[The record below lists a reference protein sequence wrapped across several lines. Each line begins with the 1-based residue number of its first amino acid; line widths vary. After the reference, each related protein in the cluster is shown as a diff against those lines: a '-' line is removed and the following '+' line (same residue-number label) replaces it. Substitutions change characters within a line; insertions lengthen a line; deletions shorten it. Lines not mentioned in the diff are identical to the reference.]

1 MKETN
6 EIIAEVANRLGEHIK
21 EKIER
26 TLSPLNVL
34 NYIVEKKG
42 EPVLTYNDIYDP
54 NGHDVKDTCYGVYV
68 SHKNEHLGFSAPA
81 GTGELMA
88 MEKSAD
94 GELFSAAA
102 DDFLDF
108 FSIDMEDYNKKR
120 LEFTNHFLKAIDEN
134 LAYESVKKMLMN
146 EIMKNIATTIPFAEM
161 IHAYSKEEV
170 GEYHDT
176 YDGQTYVEDCR
187 AAANKAAEERG
198 E

>member
-1 MKETN
+1 
-6 EIIAEVANRLGEHIK
+6 
-21 EKIER
+21 
-26 TLSPLNVL
+26 
-34 NYIVEKKG
+34 
-42 EPVLTYNDIYDP
+42 
-54 NGHDVKDTCYGVYV
+54 
-68 SHKNEHLGFSAPA
+68 
-81 GTGELMA
+81 MA

-108 FSIDMEDYNKKR
+108 FSIDTEEYNKKR

-134 LAYESVKKMLMN
+134 LDYESVKKTLMN

>member
-6 EIIAEVANRLGEHIK
+6 EIITEVAIRLGEHIK
-21 EKIER
+21 EKIEK

-34 NYIVEKKG
+34 NYIVEKRG
-42 EPVLTYNDIYDP
+42 EPVLTYNNTYDP
-54 NGHDVKDTCYGVYV
+54 NGHDAKDPCYGVCV

-120 LEFTNHFLKAIDEN
+120 LEFANHFLKAID
-134 LAYESVKKMLMN
+134 SVKKTLMT
-146 EIMKNIATTIPFAEM
+146 EIMKNIITTIPFAEM
-161 IHAYSKEEV
+161 IHVYSMEEV
-170 GEYHDT
+170 GRFHND
-176 YDGQTYVEDCR
+176 YDGQNYVEDCR
-187 AAANKAAEERG
+187 TAADKADDEK
-198 E
+198 

>member
-21 EKIER
+21 GKIEK

-34 NYIVEKKG
+34 NYIVEKMG
-42 EPVLTYNDIYDP
+42 EPVLTYDNIYDP

-68 SHKNEHLGFSAPA
+68 SHKNEHLGVSAPA

-108 FSIDMEDYNKKR
+108 FSIDMEEYNKKR

-134 LAYESVKKMLMN
+134 LDYESVKKTLMN

-161 IHAYSKEEV
+161 VHAYSKEEV

-176 YDGQTYVEDCR
+176 YDGQNYVEDCR

>member
-6 EIIAEVANRLGEHIK
+6 EIITEVANRLGEHIK

-34 NYIVEKKG
+34 NYIVEKRG

-88 MEKSAD
+88 MEKSTD
-94 GELFSAAA
+94 GELFNTAA

-134 LAYESVKKMLMN
+134 LDYESVKKTLMN